1 MRRIRMLCI
10 LLFLITGA
18 AFGHMKFKQYLSEDS
33 RAPQITMD
41 KTRIE
46 VPCSADNAAL
56 LAGITAMDSKDGDVT
71 ANLVLESMSHFIKKG
86 KRTMTVAAFDSDG
99 NVSKAKRDV
108 VYTDYQSPVFSLD
121 SPLVFPINSSKIDIP
136 MKASDMIDGDITGK
150 IKIGSSQSIRTY
162 IAGSY
167 DMTFTVANSAG
178 DVATLPVTL
187 EIYDPE
193 EKEGCPVLTLNQY
206 LIYVKKKETIDP
218 YKYLESLIAQGVKYK
233 KTEDGSVLREALLP
247 NTEKEAQEISIDRI
261 IVDGKLNYKKAG
273 VHELVYSYKDSHER
287 KGTARLIVVV
297 R

>member
-136 MKASDMIDGDITGK
+136 MKASDMIDGAITGK
-150 IKIGSSQSIRTY
+150 IKMGRMHRHDT
-162 IAGSY
+162 
-167 DMTFTVANSAG
+167 D
-178 DVATLPVTL
+178 
-187 EIYDPE
+187 
-193 EKEGCPVLTLNQY
+193 
-206 LIYVKKKETIDP
+206 
-218 YKYLESLIAQGVKYK
+218 
-233 KTEDGSVLREALLP
+233 
-247 NTEKEAQEISIDRI
+247 
-261 IVDGKLNYKKAG
+261 
-273 VHELVYSYKDSHER
+273 
-287 KGTARLIVVV
+287 
-297 R
+297 